1 MTLKRFIYGE
11 TFFGTDVTLSSCG
24 NTYGLKIQLHTVNHY
39 PPCSEPSLTLGITK
53 HSDPYLITILL
64 QDDVSGLQ
72 VFKDGEWIAVEALPH
87 AFVINVGYQLQ
98 IISNGKLKSSE
109 HRAVTNSDHAR
120 TSAAFFVAPSDEIG
134 VAVRSGKMPNPT
146 LNEADEGKEW
156 FEL

>member
-1 MTLKRFIYGE
+1 MEKLITRNYQSCLRVWILSGYQSWNFSESNDRNNECFQGVSTMTLKRFIYGE

-24 NTYGLKIQLHTVNHY
+24 NTYGLKIQLHT
-39 PPCSEPSLTLGITK
+39 
-53 HSDPYLITILL
+53 
-64 QDDVSGLQ
+64 DDVSGLQ

-120 TSAAFFVAPSDEIG
+120 TSAAFFVAPSDEI
-134 VAVRSGKMPNPT
+134 VS
-146 LNEADEGKEW
+146 L
-156 FEL
+156 

>member
-1 MTLKRFIYGE
+1 MTE
-11 TFFGTDVTLSSCG
+11 TMNVFKEVFQMPDEYKQNLFSNDPSKPCKMFTSSI
-24 NTYGLKIQLHTVNHY
+24 NYDT
-39 PPCSEPSLTLGITK
+39 E
-53 HSDPYLITILL
+53 
-64 QDDVSGLQ
+64 
-72 VFKDGEWIAVEALPH
+72 KDGEWIAVEALPH